1 MRSSLR
7 LLFISLF
14 LLAYH
19 FAFCWGLTGHRVV
32 AEIAENHLSKKAKK
46 ELRKLIGRET
56 LAWWAN
62 WPDFIKSDSAWRHAS
77 PWHYVDVA
85 GHISKD
91 SFVVA
96 LKNLPGKTLY
106 TQIPAMI
113 AQLKDKSQSIEQR
126 RTALAFLV
134 HLIGDLHQP
143 LHVGRQED
151 EGGNKIVVYW
161 FNDKTNL
168 HSVWDTY
175 LINNQQYSYTEYAR
189 LLDIAGKEQVETWQN
204 SSLDDWFYESH
215 QLSDIIYDSTP
226 AESKLSYNYNFKFA
240 QMLNEQL
247 LKGGLRLAKVLNDAL
262 E

>member
-1 MRSSLR
+1 MRSPLR

-14 LLAYH
+14 LLSYHLAY
-19 FAFCWGLTGHRVV
+19 CWGLTGHRVV

-62 WPDFIKSDSAWRHAS
+62 WPDFIRSDSTWRHVS
-77 PWHYVDVA
+77 PWHYVDLP
-85 GHISKD
+85 GHISRD
-91 SFVVA
+91 SFVA
-96 LKNLPGKTLY
+96 GIKNRPGKTLY
-106 TQIPAMI
+106 TQIPAMV

-126 RTALAFLV
+126 RTALVFLI
-134 HLIGDLHQP
+134 HLVGDLHQP
-143 LHVGRQED
+143 LHVGRDED
-151 EGGNKIVVYW
+151 DGGNKIVVYW
-161 FNDKTNL
+161 FNEKTNL

-175 LINNQQYSYTEYAR
+175 FINSQAYSYTEYAK
-189 LLDIAGKEQVETWQN
+189 LLDIAGKEQVAAWQN

-226 AESKLSYNYNFKFA
+226 AESKLSYNYNFKFQ

-247 LKGGLRLAKVLNDAL
+247 LKGGVRLAKVLNDAL